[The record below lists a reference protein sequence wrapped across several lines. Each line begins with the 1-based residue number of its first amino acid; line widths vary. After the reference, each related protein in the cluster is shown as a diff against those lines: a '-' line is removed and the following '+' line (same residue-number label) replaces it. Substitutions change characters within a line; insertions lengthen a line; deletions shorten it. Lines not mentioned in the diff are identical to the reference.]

1 MKKKLN
7 GWIKYIIILVI
18 IFAILGIILCFNTDQ
33 IQIMNKLDYNV
44 ALNEDGSMNVVE
56 TWNVYVKN
64 TGTLFK
70 DFYNTNKY
78 PISDISV
85 KNLKTNEQLED
96 LGYEE
101 YHVPEGKY
109 YAEEIK
115 NNVVEVAFGTGKKKS
130 SGNVKFQI
138 SYKINNVINSYEDC
152 QEFYWKFLDK
162 SNGMMCKNIS
172 GTISLP
178 RNLSNLE
185 NLLVWGHGNI
195 NGRIDKSGT
204 NKVKFKIKNFSAG
217 NMLEIRVVTK
227 EKMFNVEGKPFTM
240 LNGIQKEE
248 TRWAS
253 KTNENIKEN
262 RIILIII
269 LSIEV
274 IILLFIFKDIKTYF
288 NINKSGNKIE
298 KRNLEYF
305 RDIPREETSTPGEGA
320 FLYYFDNNFNWTDG
334 KQSDVLAANIL
345 NLCLKGYISFEKK
358 LEDKIYISILKGKED
373 LKEDEKEI
381 YNLIKDAIGKK
392 ESIEVKELQDFAKK
406 NYDKYSAHV
415 RSMVKHIKENLY
427 SENIID
433 KKQEKLYDKTYSPTP
448 TIFAGIFMAIIIF
461 ILMSLLPIIDV
472 GYLAAFGIAIRNSL
486 LEIILILLPIIAML
500 IVLEQNRKKARGN
513 LYKLT
518 QKGEDEQAEWKGLS
532 KYLKHYSLL
541 NERGVFDII
550 IWEKYLVYATAFG
563 ISEKVIE
570 ELHASYPYVFTEEY
584 WQEERPTKGIIDMAC
599 NPSYY
604 NKECSFI
611 GFTNEIQTSYNTM
624 QTTMK
629 EYTSTHSS
637 AHYSSSSFGGGG
649 GFSSGGG
656 GRRRRT
662 VQWADAKN
670 KNRIRGWFLKSR

>member
-1 MKKKLN
+1 MKKRLN
-7 GWIKYIIILVI
+7 GWIKYVIILVI
-18 IFAILGIILCFNTDQ
+18 IFAILGVILCFNTDK

-96 LGYEE
+96 LGHEE

-130 SGNVKFQI
+130 FGNVKFQV
-138 SYKINNVINSYEDC
+138 SYKIDNVINSYEDC

-162 SNGMMCKNIS
+162 SNGMMCKNIT
-172 GTISLP
+172 GTITLP
-178 RNLSNLE
+178 RDLNNLE

-195 NGRIDKSGT
+195 NGRIDKSET

-227 EKMFNVEGKPFTM
+227 EKMFNVDGKQFTM

-253 KTNENIKEN
+253 KTNDNIKEN

-269 LSIEV
+269 LLIEV

-345 NLCLKGYISFEKK
+345 NLCLKGYISFEKT
-358 LEDKIYISILKGKED
+358 LEDKIYISIIKDKDD

-406 NYDKYSAHV
+406 DYDKYSTHV
-415 RSMVKHIKENLY
+415 KSMVKHIKENLY
-427 SENIID
+427 SEDIID
-433 KKQEKLYDKTYSPTP
+433 KKQEKLYNKTYSPTP
-448 TIFAGIFMAIIIF
+448 TIFAGIFMAIIVF
-461 ILMSLLPIIDV
+461 ILMSLLPIINV
-472 GYLAAFGIAIRNSL
+472 GYLAAFGISIRNSL
-486 LEIILILLPIIAML
+486 LEIILILVPIIAML

-513 LYKLT
+513 VYKLT

-584 WQEERPTKGIIDMAC
+584 WKEERPTKGIIDMAC

-670 KNRIRGWFLKSR
+670 NNRD

>member
-18 IFAILGIILCFNTDQ
+18 IFAILGIILCFNIDQ

-172 GTISLP
+172 GTITLP
-178 RNLSNLE
+178 RNLSNSE

-227 EKMFNVEGKPFTM
+227 EKMFNVEGKTFTM

-472 GYLAAFGIAIRNSL
+472 GYLAAFGISIRNNL
-486 LEIILILLPIIAML
+486 LEIILVLVPIIALL
-500 IVLEQNRKKARGN
+500 IILEQNRKKARGN

-670 KNRIRGWFLKSR
+670 KTGIKGQS

>member
-18 IFAILGIILCFNTDQ
+18 IFAILGIILCFNIDQ

-172 GTISLP
+172 GTITLP
-178 RNLSNLE
+178 RNLSNSE

-227 EKMFNVEGKPFTM
+227 EKMFNVEGKTFTM

-472 GYLAAFGIAIRNSL
+472 GYLAAFGISIRNNL
-486 LEIILILLPIIAML
+486 LEIILVLVPIIALL
-500 IVLEQNRKKARGN
+500 IILEQNRKKARGN

-570 ELHASYPYVFTEEY
+570 ELYASYPYVFTEEY

-649 GFSSGGG
+649 FSSGGG

-670 KNRIRGWFLKSR
+670 KTGIKGQS

>member
-1 MKKKLN
+1 MKKRLN
-7 GWIKYIIILVI
+7 VWIKYVIILVI
-18 IFAILGIILCFNTDQ
+18 IFAILGVILCFNTDK

-172 GTISLP
+172 GTITLP
-178 RNLSNLE
+178 RNLSNSE

-227 EKMFNVEGKPFTM
+227 EKMFNVEGKTFTM

-253 KTNENIKEN
+253 KTNENIKKN

-472 GYLAAFGIAIRNSL
+472 GYLAAFGISIRNNL
-486 LEIILILLPIIAML
+486 LEIILVLVPIIAML
-500 IVLEQNRKKARGN
+500 IILEQNRKKARGN
-513 LYKLT
+513 VYKLT

-584 WQEERPTKGIIDMAC
+584 WKEERPTKGIIDMAC

-624 QTTMK
+624 KTTMK

-670 KNRIRGWFLKSR
+670 NNRD

>member
-18 IFAILGIILCFNTDQ
+18 IFAILGIILCFNIDQ

-44 ALNEDGSMNVVE
+44 ALNEDGSMNVIE

-115 NNVVEVAFGTGKKKS
+115 NNVVEVAFETGKKKS

-172 GTISLP
+172 GTITLP
-178 RNLSNLE
+178 RNLSSSE

-227 EKMFNVEGKPFTM
+227 EKMFNVEGKTFTM

-472 GYLAAFGIAIRNSL
+472 GYLAAFGISIRNSL
-486 LEIILILLPIIAML
+486 LEIILVLVPIIAML
-500 IVLEQNRKKARGN
+500 IILEQNRKKARGN

-670 KNRIRGWFLKSR
+670 KTGIKGQS

>member
-18 IFAILGIILCFNTDQ
+18 IFAILGIILCFNIDQ

-115 NNVVEVAFGTGKKKS
+115 NDVVEVAFGTGKKKS

-172 GTISLP
+172 GTITLP
-178 RNLSNLE
+178 RNLSNSE

-227 EKMFNVEGKPFTM
+227 EKMFNVEGKTFTM

-472 GYLAAFGIAIRNSL
+472 GYLAAFGISIRNNL
-486 LEIILILLPIIAML
+486 LEIILVLVPIIALL
-500 IVLEQNRKKARGN
+500 IILEQNRKKARGN

-570 ELHASYPYVFTEEY
+570 ELYASYPYVFTEEY

-670 KNRIRGWFLKSR
+670 KTGIKGQS

>member
-1 MKKKLN
+1 
-7 GWIKYIIILVI
+7 
-18 IFAILGIILCFNTDQ
+18 
-33 IQIMNKLDYNV
+33 MNKLDYNV

-96 LGYEE
+96 LGHEE

-130 SGNVKFQI
+130 SGNVKFQV
-138 SYKINNVINSYEDC
+138 SYKIDNVINSYEDC

-162 SNGMMCKNIS
+162 SNGMMCKNIT
-172 GTISLP
+172 GTITLP
-178 RNLSNLE
+178 RDLNNLE

-195 NGRIDKSGT
+195 NGRIDKSET

-217 NMLEIRVVTK
+217 NMLEVRVVTK
-227 EKMFNVEGKPFTM
+227 EKMFNVDGKQFTM

-253 KTNENIKEN
+253 KTNDNIKEN

-269 LSIEV
+269 LLIEV

-472 GYLAAFGIAIRNSL
+472 GYLAAFGISIRNSL
-486 LEIILILLPIIAML
+486 LEIILVLVPIIAML
-500 IVLEQNRKKARGN
+500 IILEQNRKKARGN

-670 KNRIRGWFLKSR
+670 KTGIKGQS

>member
-18 IFAILGIILCFNTDQ
+18 IFAILGIILCFNIDQ

-172 GTISLP
+172 GTITLP
-178 RNLSNLE
+178 RNLSNSE

-227 EKMFNVEGKPFTM
+227 EKMFNVEGKTFTM

-472 GYLAAFGIAIRNSL
+472 GYLAAFGI
-486 LEIILILLPIIAML
+486 
-500 IVLEQNRKKARGN
+500 
-513 LYKLT
+513 
-518 QKGEDEQAEWKGLS
+518 
-532 KYLKHYSLL
+532 
-541 NERGVFDII
+541 
-550 IWEKYLVYATAFG
+550 
-563 ISEKVIE
+563 SEKVIE
-570 ELHASYPYVFTEEY
+570 ELYASYPYVFTEEY

-670 KNRIRGWFLKSR
+670 KTGIKGQS

>member
-18 IFAILGIILCFNTDQ
+18 IFAILGIILCFYIDQ

-152 QEFYWKFLDK
+152 KEFYWKFLDK

-172 GTISLP
+172 GTITLP
-178 RNLSNLE
+178 RNLSNSE

-227 EKMFNVEGKPFTM
+227 EKMFNVEGKTFTM

-334 KQSDVLAANIL
+334 KQSDVLTANIL

-472 GYLAAFGIAIRNSL
+472 GYLAAFGISIRNSL
-486 LEIILILLPIIAML
+486 LEIILVLVPIIAML
-500 IVLEQNRKKARGN
+500 IILEQNRKKARGN

-670 KNRIRGWFLKSR
+670 KTGIKGQS

>member
-18 IFAILGIILCFNTDQ
+18 IFAILGIILCFYIDQ

-172 GTISLP
+172 GTITLP
-178 RNLSNLE
+178 RNLSNSE

-227 EKMFNVEGKPFTM
+227 EKMFNVEGKTFTM

-472 GYLAAFGIAIRNSL
+472 GYLAAFGISIRNNL
-486 LEIILILLPIIAML
+486 LEIILVLVPIIALL
-500 IVLEQNRKKARGN
+500 IILEQNRKKARGN

-570 ELHASYPYVFTEEY
+570 ELYASYPYVFTEEY

-670 KNRIRGWFLKSR
+670 KTGIKGQS

>member
-1 MKKKLN
+1 
-7 GWIKYIIILVI
+7 
-18 IFAILGIILCFNTDQ
+18 
-33 IQIMNKLDYNV
+33 MNKLDYNV

-96 LGYEE
+96 LGHEE

-130 SGNVKFQI
+130 SGNVKFQV
-138 SYKINNVINSYEDC
+138 SYKIDNVINSYEDC

-162 SNGMMCKNIS
+162 SNGMMCKNIT
-172 GTISLP
+172 GTITLP
-178 RNLSNLE
+178 RDLNNLE

-195 NGRIDKSGT
+195 NGRIDKSET

-217 NMLEIRVVTK
+217 NMLEVRVVTK
-227 EKMFNVEGKPFTM
+227 EKMFNVDGKQFTM

-248 TRWAS
+248 TRWAN
-253 KTNENIKEN
+253 KTNDNIKEN

-269 LSIEV
+269 LLIEV

-345 NLCLKGYISFEKK
+345 NLCLKGYISFEKT
-358 LEDKIYISILKGKED
+358 LEDKIYISILKDKDD

-406 NYDKYSAHV
+406 DYDKYSAHV
-415 RSMVKHIKENLY
+415 KSMVKHIKENLY
-427 SENIID
+427 SEDIID
-433 KKQEKLYDKTYSPTP
+433 KKQEKLYNKTYSPTP
-448 TIFAGIFMAIIIF
+448 TIFAGIFMAIIVF

-472 GYLAAFGIAIRNSL
+472 GYLAAFGISIRNSL
-486 LEIILILLPIIAML
+486 LEIILILVPIIAML

-513 LYKLT
+513 VYKLT

-662 VQWADAKN
+662 VQWVDAKN
-670 KNRIRGWFLKSR
+670 NNRD

>member
-18 IFAILGIILCFNTDQ
+18 IFAILGIILCFYIDQ

-172 GTISLP
+172 GTITLP
-178 RNLSNLE
+178 RNLSNSE

-227 EKMFNVEGKPFTM
+227 EKMFNVEGKTFTM

-334 KQSDVLAANIL
+334 KQSDVLTANIL

-472 GYLAAFGIAIRNSL
+472 GYLAAFGISIRNSL
-486 LEIILILLPIIAML
+486 LEIILVLVPIIAML
-500 IVLEQNRKKARGN
+500 IILEQNRKKARGN

-584 WQEERPTKGIIDMAC
+584 WQEERPTKGIIDMAF

-670 KNRIRGWFLKSR
+670 KTGIKGQS

>member
-1 MKKKLN
+1 
-7 GWIKYIIILVI
+7 
-18 IFAILGIILCFNTDQ
+18 
-33 IQIMNKLDYNV
+33 MNKLDYNV

-96 LGYEE
+96 LGHEE

-130 SGNVKFQI
+130 SGNVKFQV
-138 SYKINNVINSYEDC
+138 SYKIDNVINSYEDC

-162 SNGMMCKNIS
+162 SNGMMCKNIT
-172 GTISLP
+172 GTITLP
-178 RNLSNLE
+178 RDLNNLE

-195 NGRIDKSGT
+195 NGRIDKSET

-217 NMLEIRVVTK
+217 NMLEVRVVTK
-227 EKMFNVEGKPFTM
+227 EKMFNVDGKQFTM

-253 KTNENIKEN
+253 KTNDNIKEN

-269 LSIEV
+269 LLIEV

-345 NLCLKGYISFEKK
+345 NLCLKGYISFEKT
-358 LEDKIYISILKGKED
+358 LEDKIYISILKDKDD

-406 NYDKYSAHV
+406 DYDKYSAHV
-415 RSMVKHIKENLY
+415 KSMVKHIKENLY
-427 SENIID
+427 SEDIID
-433 KKQEKLYDKTYSPTP
+433 KKQEKLYNKTYSPTP
-448 TIFAGIFMAIIIF
+448 TIFAGIFMAIIVF

-472 GYLAAFGIAIRNSL
+472 GYLAAFGISIRNSL
-486 LEIILILLPIIAML
+486 LEIILILVPIIAML

-513 LYKLT
+513 VYKLT

-649 GFSSGGG
+649 FSSGGG

-662 VQWADAKN
+662 VQWVDAKN
-670 KNRIRGWFLKSR
+670 NNRD

>member
-1 MKKKLN
+1 
-7 GWIKYIIILVI
+7 
-18 IFAILGIILCFNTDQ
+18 
-33 IQIMNKLDYNV
+33 
-44 ALNEDGSMNVVE
+44 
-56 TWNVYVKN
+56 
-64 TGTLFK
+64 
-70 DFYNTNKY
+70 
-78 PISDISV
+78 
-85 KNLKTNEQLED
+85 
-96 LGYEE
+96 
-101 YHVPEGKY
+101 
-109 YAEEIK
+109 
-115 NNVVEVAFGTGKKKS
+115 
-130 SGNVKFQI
+130 
-138 SYKINNVINSYEDC
+138 
-152 QEFYWKFLDK
+152 
-162 SNGMMCKNIS
+162 
-172 GTISLP
+172 
-178 RNLSNLE
+178 
-185 NLLVWGHGNI
+185 
-195 NGRIDKSGT
+195 
-204 NKVKFKIKNFSAG
+204 
-217 NMLEIRVVTK
+217 MLEIRVVTK
-227 EKMFNVEGKPFTM
+227 EKMFNVEGKTFTM

-472 GYLAAFGIAIRNSL
+472 GYLAAFGISIRNNL
-486 LEIILILLPIIAML
+486 LEIILVLVPIIALL
-500 IVLEQNRKKARGN
+500 IILEQNRKKARGN

-670 KNRIRGWFLKSR
+670 KTGIKGQS

>member
-18 IFAILGIILCFNTDQ
+18 IFAILGIILCFNIDQ

-152 QEFYWKFLDK
+152 QEFLDK

-172 GTISLP
+172 GTITLP
-178 RNLSNLE
+178 RNLSNSE

-227 EKMFNVEGKPFTM
+227 EKMFNVEGKTFTM

-472 GYLAAFGIAIRNSL
+472 GYLAAFGISIRNSL
-486 LEIILILLPIIAML
+486 LEIILVLVPIIAML
-500 IVLEQNRKKARGN
+500 IILEQNRKKARGN

-670 KNRIRGWFLKSR
+670 KTGIKGQS

>member
-7 GWIKYIIILVI
+7 GWIKYVIILVI
-18 IFAILGIILCFNTDQ
+18 IFAILGVILCFNTDK

-78 PISDISV
+78 PILDISV

-96 LGYEE
+96 LGHEE

-130 SGNVKFQI
+130 SGNVKFQV
-138 SYKINNVINSYEDC
+138 SYKIDNVINSYEDC

-162 SNGMMCKNIS
+162 SNGMMCKNIT
-172 GTISLP
+172 GTITLP
-178 RNLSNLE
+178 RDLNNLE

-195 NGRIDKSGT
+195 NGRIDKSET

-217 NMLEIRVVTK
+217 NMLEVRVVTK
-227 EKMFNVEGKPFTM
+227 EKMFNVDGKQFTI

-253 KTNENIKEN
+253 KTNDNIKEN

-269 LSIEV
+269 LLIEV

-345 NLCLKGYISFEKK
+345 NLCLKGYISFEKT
-358 LEDKIYISILKGKED
+358 LEDKIYISILKDKDD

-406 NYDKYSAHV
+406 DYDKYSAHV
-415 RSMVKHIKENLY
+415 KSMVKHIKENLY
-427 SENIID
+427 SEDIID
-433 KKQEKLYDKTYSPTP
+433 KKQEKLYNKTYSPTP
-448 TIFAGIFMAIIIF
+448 TIFAGIFMAIIVF

-472 GYLAAFGIAIRNSL
+472 GYLAAFGISIRNSL
-486 LEIILILLPIIAML
+486 LEIILILVPIIAML

-513 LYKLT
+513 VYKLT
-518 QKGEDEQAEWKGLS
+518 QKGEDEQAKWKGLS

-662 VQWADAKN
+662 VQWVDAKN
-670 KNRIRGWFLKSR
+670 NNRD

>member
-1 MKKKLN
+1 
-7 GWIKYIIILVI
+7 
-18 IFAILGIILCFNTDQ
+18 
-33 IQIMNKLDYNV
+33 
-44 ALNEDGSMNVVE
+44 
-56 TWNVYVKN
+56 
-64 TGTLFK
+64 
-70 DFYNTNKY
+70 
-78 PISDISV
+78 
-85 KNLKTNEQLED
+85 
-96 LGYEE
+96 
-101 YHVPEGKY
+101 
-109 YAEEIK
+109 
-115 NNVVEVAFGTGKKKS
+115 
-130 SGNVKFQI
+130 
-138 SYKINNVINSYEDC
+138 
-152 QEFYWKFLDK
+152 
-162 SNGMMCKNIS
+162 
-172 GTISLP
+172 
-178 RNLSNLE
+178 
-185 NLLVWGHGNI
+185 
-195 NGRIDKSGT
+195 
-204 NKVKFKIKNFSAG
+204 
-217 NMLEIRVVTK
+217 
-227 EKMFNVEGKPFTM
+227 
-240 LNGIQKEE
+240 
-248 TRWAS
+248 
-253 KTNENIKEN
+253 
-262 RIILIII
+262 
-269 LSIEV
+269 
-274 IILLFIFKDIKTYF
+274 
-288 NINKSGNKIE
+288 
-298 KRNLEYF
+298 
-305 RDIPREETSTPGEGA
+305 
-320 FLYYFDNNFNWTDG
+320 
-334 KQSDVLAANIL
+334 
-345 NLCLKGYISFEKK
+345 
-358 LEDKIYISILKGKED
+358 
-373 LKEDEKEI
+373 
-381 YNLIKDAIGKK
+381 
-392 ESIEVKELQDFAKK
+392 
-406 NYDKYSAHV
+406 
-415 RSMVKHIKENLY
+415 MVKHIKENLY

-472 GYLAAFGIAIRNSL
+472 GYLAAFGISIRNSL
-486 LEIILILLPIIAML
+486 LEIILVLVPIIAML
-500 IVLEQNRKKARGN
+500 IILEQNRKKARGN

-670 KNRIRGWFLKSR
+670 KTGIKGQS

>member
-18 IFAILGIILCFNTDQ
+18 IFAILGIILCFNIDQ

-172 GTISLP
+172 GTITLP
-178 RNLSNLE
+178 RNLSNSE

-227 EKMFNVEGKPFTM
+227 EKMFNVEGKTFTM

-472 GYLAAFGIAIRNSL
+472 GYLAAFGISIRNNL
-486 LEIILILLPIIAML
+486 LEIILVLVPIIALL
-500 IVLEQNRKKARGN
+500 IILEQNRKKARGN

-570 ELHASYPYVFTEEY
+570 ELYASYPYVFTKEY

-670 KNRIRGWFLKSR
+670 KTGIKGQS

>member
-18 IFAILGIILCFNTDQ
+18 IFAILGIILCFNIDQ

-172 GTISLP
+172 GTITLP
-178 RNLSNLE
+178 RNLSNSE

-227 EKMFNVEGKPFTM
+227 EKMFNVEGKTFTM

-472 GYLAAFGIAIRNSL
+472 GYLAAFGISIRNSL
-486 LEIILILLPIIAML
+486 LEIILALVPIIAML
-500 IVLEQNRKKARGN
+500 IILEQNRKKARGN

-670 KNRIRGWFLKSR
+670 KTGIKGQS

>member
-18 IFAILGIILCFNTDQ
+18 IFAILGIILCFNIDQ

-172 GTISLP
+172 GTITLP
-178 RNLSNLE
+178 RNLGNSE

-227 EKMFNVEGKPFTM
+227 EKMFNVEGKTFTM

-472 GYLAAFGIAIRNSL
+472 GYLAAFGISIRNNL
-486 LEIILILLPIIAML
+486 LEIILVLVPIIALL
-500 IVLEQNRKKARGN
+500 IILEQNRKKARGN

-670 KNRIRGWFLKSR
+670 KTGIKGQS

>member
-18 IFAILGIILCFNTDQ
+18 IFAILGIILCFNIDQ

-172 GTISLP
+172 GTITLP
-178 RNLSNLE
+178 RNLSNSE

-227 EKMFNVEGKPFTM
+227 EKMFNVEGKTFTM

-253 KTNENIKEN
+253 KTNENIKKN

-472 GYLAAFGIAIRNSL
+472 GYLAAFGISIRNNL
-486 LEIILILLPIIAML
+486 LEIILVLVPIIAML
-500 IVLEQNRKKARGN
+500 IILEQNRKKARGN

-670 KNRIRGWFLKSR
+670 KTGIKGQS

>member
-18 IFAILGIILCFNTDQ
+18 IFAILGIILCFNIDQ

-172 GTISLP
+172 GTITLP
-178 RNLSNLE
+178 RNLSNSE

-227 EKMFNVEGKPFTM
+227 EKMFNVEGKTFTM

-248 TRWAS
+248 TRWTS

-334 KQSDVLAANIL
+334 KQSNVLAANIL

-472 GYLAAFGIAIRNSL
+472 GYLAAFGISIRNNL
-486 LEIILILLPIIAML
+486 LEIILVLVPIIALL
-500 IVLEQNRKKARGN
+500 IILEQNRKKARGN

-570 ELHASYPYVFTEEY
+570 ELYASYPYVFTEEY

-670 KNRIRGWFLKSR
+670 KTGIKGQS

>member
-18 IFAILGIILCFNTDQ
+18 IFAILGIILCFYIDQ

-172 GTISLP
+172 GTITLP
-178 RNLSNLE
+178 RNLSNSE

-227 EKMFNVEGKPFTM
+227 EKMFNVEGKTFTM

-334 KQSDVLAANIL
+334 KQSDVLTANIL

-381 YNLIKDAIGKK
+381 YNLIKNAIGKK

-472 GYLAAFGIAIRNSL
+472 GYLAAFGISIRNSL
-486 LEIILILLPIIAML
+486 LEIILVLVPIIAML
-500 IVLEQNRKKARGN
+500 IILEQNRKKARGN

-670 KNRIRGWFLKSR
+670 KTGIKGQS

>member
-1 MKKKLN
+1 ML
-7 GWIKYIIILVI
+7 I
-18 IFAILGIILCFNTDQ
+18 TDK

-172 GTISLP
+172 GTITLP
-178 RNLSNLE
+178 RNLSNSE

-227 EKMFNVEGKPFTM
+227 EKMFNVEGKTFTM

-253 KTNENIKEN
+253 KTNENIKKN

-472 GYLAAFGIAIRNSL
+472 GYLAAFGISIRNNL
-486 LEIILILLPIIAML
+486 LEIILVLVPIIAML
-500 IVLEQNRKKARGN
+500 IILEQNRKKARGN
-513 LYKLT
+513 VYKLT

-584 WQEERPTKGIIDMAC
+584 WKEERPTKGIIDMAC

-670 KNRIRGWFLKSR
+670 NNRD

>member
-18 IFAILGIILCFNTDQ
+18 IFAILGIILCFNIDQ

-172 GTISLP
+172 GTITLP
-178 RNLSNLE
+178 RNLSNSE

-227 EKMFNVEGKPFTM
+227 EKMFNVEGKTFTM

-415 RSMVKHIKENLY
+415 KSMVKHIKENLY
-427 SENIID
+427 SEDIID

-472 GYLAAFGIAIRNSL
+472 GYLAAFGISIRNSL
-486 LEIILILLPIIAML
+486 LEIILVLVPIIAML
-500 IVLEQNRKKARGN
+500 IILEQNRKKARGN

-649 GFSSGGG
+649 GGFSSGGG

-670 KNRIRGWFLKSR
+670 KTGIKGQS

>member
-18 IFAILGIILCFNTDQ
+18 IFAILGIILCFYIDQ

-172 GTISLP
+172 GTITLP
-178 RNLSNLE
+178 RNLSNSE

-227 EKMFNVEGKPFTM
+227 EKMFNVEGKTFTM

-334 KQSDVLAANIL
+334 KQSDVLTANIL

-472 GYLAAFGIAIRNSL
+472 GYLAAFGISIRNSL
-486 LEIILILLPIIAML
+486 LEIILVLVPIIAML
-500 IVLEQNRKKARGN
+500 IILEQNRKKARGN

-584 WQEERPTKGIIDMAC
+584 WQEERTTKGIIDMAC

-670 KNRIRGWFLKSR
+670 KTGIKGQS

>member
-1 MKKKLN
+1 MKNKLN

-18 IFAILGIILCFNTDQ
+18 IFAILGIILCFYIDQ

-172 GTISLP
+172 GTITLP
-178 RNLSNLE
+178 RNLSNSE

-227 EKMFNVEGKPFTM
+227 EKMFNVEGKTFTM

-334 KQSDVLAANIL
+334 KQSDVLTANIL

-472 GYLAAFGIAIRNSL
+472 GYLAAFGISIRNSL
-486 LEIILILLPIIAML
+486 LEIILVLVPIIAML
-500 IVLEQNRKKARGN
+500 IILEQNRKKARGN

-670 KNRIRGWFLKSR
+670 KTGIKGQS

>member
-18 IFAILGIILCFNTDQ
+18 IFAILGIILCFNIDQ

-172 GTISLP
+172 GTITLP
-178 RNLSNLE
+178 RNLSNSE

-227 EKMFNVEGKPFTM
+227 EKMFNVEGKTFTM

-472 GYLAAFGIAIRNSL
+472 GYLAAFGISIRNNL
-486 LEIILILLPIIAML
+486 LEIILVLVPIIALL
-500 IVLEQNRKKARGN
+500 IILEQNRKKARGN

-570 ELHASYPYVFTEEY
+570 ELYALYPYVFTEEY

-670 KNRIRGWFLKSR
+670 KTGIKGQS

>member
-18 IFAILGIILCFNTDQ
+18 IFAILGIILCFNIDQ

-172 GTISLP
+172 GTITLP
-178 RNLSNLE
+178 RNLSNSE

-227 EKMFNVEGKPFTM
+227 EKMFNVEGKTFTM

-472 GYLAAFGIAIRNSL
+472 GYLAAFGISIRNNL
-486 LEIILILLPIIAML
+486 LEIILVLVPIIALL
-500 IVLEQNRKKARGN
+500 IILEQNRKKARGN

-532 KYLKHYSLL
+532 KYIKHYSLL

-570 ELHASYPYVFTEEY
+570 ELYASYPYVFTEEY

-670 KNRIRGWFLKSR
+670 KTGIKGQS

>member
-18 IFAILGIILCFNTDQ
+18 IFAILGIILCFNIDQ

-172 GTISLP
+172 GTITLP
-178 RNLSNLE
+178 RNLSNSE

-227 EKMFNVEGKPFTM
+227 EKMFNVEGKTFTM

-472 GYLAAFGIAIRNSL
+472 GYLAAFGISIRNNL
-486 LEIILILLPIIAML
+486 LEIILVLVPIIALL
-500 IVLEQNRKKARGN
+500 IILEQNRKKARGN

-649 GFSSGGG
+649 FSSGGG

-670 KNRIRGWFLKSR
+670 KTGIKGQS

>member
-18 IFAILGIILCFNTDQ
+18 IFAILGIILCFNIDQ

-172 GTISLP
+172 GTITLP
-178 RNLSNLE
+178 RNLSNSE

-227 EKMFNVEGKPFTM
+227 EKMFNVEGKTFTM

-415 RSMVKHIKENLY
+415 RSTVKHIKENLY

-472 GYLAAFGIAIRNSL
+472 GYLAAFGISIRNSL
-486 LEIILILLPIIAML
+486 LEIILVLVPIIAML
-500 IVLEQNRKKARGN
+500 IILEQNRKKARGN

-670 KNRIRGWFLKSR
+670 KTGIKGQS

>member
-7 GWIKYIIILVI
+7 GWIKYVIILVI
-18 IFAILGIILCFNTDQ
+18 IFAILGVILCFNTDK

-96 LGYEE
+96 LGHEE

-130 SGNVKFQI
+130 SGNVKFQV
-138 SYKINNVINSYEDC
+138 SYKIDNVINSYEDC

-162 SNGMMCKNIS
+162 SNGMMCKNIT
-172 GTISLP
+172 GTITLP
-178 RNLSNLE
+178 RDLNNLE

-195 NGRIDKSGT
+195 NGRIDKSET

-217 NMLEIRVVTK
+217 NMLEVRVVTK
-227 EKMFNVEGKPFTM
+227 EKMFNVDGKQFTM

-253 KTNENIKEN
+253 KTNDNIKEN

-269 LSIEV
+269 LLIEV

-345 NLCLKGYISFEKK
+345 NLCLKGYISFEKT
-358 LEDKIYISILKGKED
+358 LEDKIYISILKDKDD

-406 NYDKYSAHV
+406 DYDKYSAHV
-415 RSMVKHIKENLY
+415 KSMVKHIKENLY
-427 SENIID
+427 SEDIID
-433 KKQEKLYDKTYSPTP
+433 KKQEKLYNKTYSPTP
-448 TIFAGIFMAIIIF
+448 TIFAGIFMAIIVF

-472 GYLAAFGIAIRNSL
+472 GYLAAFGISIRNSL
-486 LEIILILLPIIAML
+486 LEIILILVPIIAML

-513 LYKLT
+513 VYKLT

-662 VQWADAKN
+662 VQWVDAKN
-670 KNRIRGWFLKSR
+670 NNRD

>member
-1 MKKKLN
+1 MKKRLN
-7 GWIKYIIILVI
+7 GWIKYVIILVI
-18 IFAILGIILCFNTDQ
+18 IFAILGVILCFNTDK

-172 GTISLP
+172 GTITLP
-178 RNLSNLE
+178 RNLSNSE

-227 EKMFNVEGKPFTM
+227 EKMFNVEGKTFTM

-253 KTNENIKEN
+253 KTNENIKKN

-472 GYLAAFGIAIRNSL
+472 GYLAAFGISIRNNL
-486 LEIILILLPIIAML
+486 LEIILVLVPIIAML
-500 IVLEQNRKKARGN
+500 IILEQNRKKARGN
-513 LYKLT
+513 VYKLT

-584 WQEERPTKGIIDMAC
+584 WKEERPTKGIIDMAC

-670 KNRIRGWFLKSR
+670 NNRD

>member
-18 IFAILGIILCFNTDQ
+18 IFAILGIILCFYIDQ

-172 GTISLP
+172 GTITLP
-178 RNLSNLE
+178 RNLSNSE

-227 EKMFNVEGKPFTM
+227 EKMFNVEGKTFTM

-472 GYLAAFGIAIRNSL
+472 GYLAAFGISIRNNL
-486 LEIILILLPIIAML
+486 LEIILVLVPIIALL
-500 IVLEQNRKKARGN
+500 IILEQNRKKARGN

-670 KNRIRGWFLKSR
+670 KTGIKGQS

>member
-7 GWIKYIIILVI
+7 GWIKYVIILVI
-18 IFAILGIILCFNTDQ
+18 IFAILGVILCFNTDK

-78 PISDISV
+78 PISNISV

-96 LGYEE
+96 LGHEE

-109 YAEEIK
+109 YGEEIK

-130 SGNVKFQI
+130 SGNIKFQV
-138 SYKINNVINSYEDC
+138 SYKIDNVINSYEDC

-162 SNGMMCKNIS
+162 SNGMMCKNIT
-172 GTISLP
+172 GTITLP
-178 RNLSNLE
+178 RDLNNLE

-204 NKVKFKIKNFSAG
+204 NKIKFKIKNFSAG
-217 NMLEIRVVTK
+217 NMLEVRVVTK
-227 EKMFNVEGKPFTM
+227 EKMFNVDGKQFTM

-253 KTNENIKEN
+253 KTNEKIKEN

-269 LSIEV
+269 LLIEV

-345 NLCLKGYISFEKK
+345 NLCLKGYISFEKT
-358 LEDKIYISILKGKED
+358 LENKIYISILKDKDD

-427 SENIID
+427 SEDIID
-433 KKQEKLYDKTYSPTP
+433 KKQEKLCNKTYSPAP
-448 TIFAGIFMAIIIF
+448 TIFAGIFMAIIVF

-472 GYLAAFGIAIRNSL
+472 GYLTAFGISIRNSL
-486 LEIILILLPIIAML
+486 LEIILVLVPIIAML
-500 IVLEQNRKKARGN
+500 IALEQNRKKARGN

-541 NERGVFDII
+541 NESGVFDII

-670 KNRIRGWFLKSR
+670 NNRD

>member
-18 IFAILGIILCFNTDQ
+18 IFAILGIILCFYIDQ

-172 GTISLP
+172 GTITLP
-178 RNLSNLE
+178 RNLSNSE

-227 EKMFNVEGKPFTM
+227 EKMFNVEGKTFTM

-334 KQSDVLAANIL
+334 KQSDVLTANIL

-472 GYLAAFGIAIRNSL
+472 GYLAAFGISIRNSL
-486 LEIILILLPIIAML
+486 LEIILVLVPIIAML
-500 IVLEQNRKKARGN
+500 IILEQNRKKARGN

-670 KNRIRGWFLKSR
+670 KTGIKGQS